1 MSDQFKQP
9 STSIVSR
16 RSFLKKAA
24 SASALGIVG
33 PTILPGCVSVNHA
46 TITRT
51 PRPSGKIHIAA
62 VGIGWQGGYNL
73 GQFLQNPDVQ
83 VVAVC
88 DLDEVHLKR
97 AKKKVDSTYEGFD
110 CPAYSD
116 YREMYEKEDIDAVSL
131 GLPDHW
137 HAIPAIDAAKYGYDV
152 FGEKPFSHSLVEGR
166 AMVDALNDNGCIWQ
180 TGSWQ
185 RSKPEFHRACELV
198 RNGRIGKVHHIEVG
212 LGGGHSRF
220 GDDADDKTFHPM
232 APPRLDYKT
241 WLGPAGTP
249 KDLPYS
255 PARVHKHWRWVMAHG
270 GGQLMDWIGHHGDI
284 AHWGVG
290 LDNDGP
296 IRVLGSGKW
305 NSDALWDAP
314 YEYDCGATYENGM
327 TMSIASKNRHGAK
340 FFGDDGW
347 IFVTRGKLEASNPE
361 VLKSEIGENEIKLY
375 KSTNHWTNF
384 TDSIKSRKPTITPAE
399 TAHRS
404 ASIGHLCNVAMYTGR
419 IIDFC
424 PKSEKIKND
433 KCAEDLLMAPYKNGY
448 KLG

>member
-1 MSDQFKQP
+1 MSDKTQKP
-9 STSIVSR
+9 SGISR
-16 RSFLKKAA
+16 RSFLKTAA
-24 SASALGIVG
+24 TTGALGIVG
-33 PTILPGCVSVNHA
+33 PTILPGCVTVNQG
-46 TITRT
+46 TVTRT

-62 VGIGWQGGYNL
+62 VGIGWQGGHNL

-88 DLDEVHLKR
+88 DLDTHHLAR
-97 AKKKVDSTYEGFD
+97 AKKMVDSTYDGFD
-110 CPAYSD
+110 CPTYSD

-137 HAIPAIDAAKYGYDV
+137 HAIPAIAAAKHGYDV

-166 AMVDALNDNGCIWQ
+166 AMVDALNANGCIWQ

-185 RSKPEFHRACELV
+185 RSVPNFHRACELV

-212 LGGGHSRF
+212 LGGGHSLF
-220 GDDADDKTFHPM
+220 GDEGKDKAFKP
-232 APPRLDYKT
+232 APAHLDYKT
-241 WLGPAGTP
+241 WLGPSGTP
-249 KDLPYS
+249 KELPYA

-290 LDNDGP
+290 LDNSGP
-296 IRVLGSGKW
+296 IKVVGSGKW
-305 NSDALWDAP
+305 NKDDLWDAP
-314 YEYDCGATYENGM
+314 YEYDCGAVYENGM
-327 TMSIASKNRHGAK
+327 TMSVASKNQHGTK
-340 FFGDDGW
+340 FFGEDGW
-347 IFVTRGKLEASNPE
+347 LFVTRGNLECSNPE
-361 VLKSEIGENEIKLY
+361 VLKSVIGDDETRLY
-375 KSTNHWTNF
+375 KSDNHWTNF

-419 IIDFC
+419 EINFC
-424 PKSEKIKND
+424 PKTETIKND
-433 KCAEDLLMAPYKNGY
+433 NAASELLKAPYKNGY
-448 KLG
+448 RLG